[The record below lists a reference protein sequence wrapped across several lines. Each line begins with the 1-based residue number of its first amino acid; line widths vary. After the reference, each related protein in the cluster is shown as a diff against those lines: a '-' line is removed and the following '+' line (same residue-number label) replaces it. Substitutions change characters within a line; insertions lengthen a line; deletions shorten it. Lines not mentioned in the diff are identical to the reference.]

1 MCLCGVDVGGGTH
14 VCSRLFQTL
23 VSVMS
28 ELLSGV
34 GVINAKMCLCQMQ
47 GAQICDGCVFPG
59 SVLYV

>member
-14 VCSRLFQTL
+14 VCSRLLQTL

-34 GVINAKMCLCQMQ
+34 GVNQ
-47 GAQICDGCVFPG
+47 
-59 SVLYV
+59 